1 MHWSVSL
8 PQPQKNV
15 IPEAKIEPSQSAEH
29 VIDAHG
35 SMVGAGVVGAMVGTG
50 VGAAVTGAAVVGAGV
65 VGATVVGATVDCAKV
80 VAAVVAATRL
90 FTCTTLTDEATRAP
104 QVMFP
109 AGARKTP
116 TVCSCVRLSPGSGT
130 VKKCVSD
137 PSVPT
142 GIMSLSAIT
151 VTGEYTGLTG

>member
-1 MHWSVSL
+1 VNPVLHWSVSL
-8 PQPQKNV
+8 SQPQKKV
-15 IPEAKIEPSQSAEH
+15 LPEAKIEPSQSAEH

-50 VGAAVTGAAVVGAGV
+50 VGAAVTGATV

-80 VAAVVAATRL
+80 VVAVVAATRL
-90 FTCTTLTDEATRAP
+90 FTCTTSTDEATRAP

-116 TVCSCVRLSPGSGT
+116 TVCSCVRLSSPGSGT

-142 GIMSLSAIT
+142 GIMS
-151 VTGEYTGLTG
+151 